1 LLALVI
7 TLAASAQVNLVGY
20 WNPIF
25 DEDWLERIP
34 GPDVDDYA
42 GLPITAAAQAG
53 EYVGGVASDASRS
66 ASRRQNSPA
75 SSRTTLHDSAKL
87 SALLWLMREGRV
99 FSAVENCG

>member
-42 GLPITAAAQAG
+42 GLPITAAARKRANTSEASLPTPHGRLLGGRTRRHRAG
-53 EYVGGVASDASRS
+53 QRFTILPNYRPCFG
-66 ASRRQNSPA
+66 
-75 SSRTTLHDSAKL
+75 
-87 SALLWLMREGRV
+87 
-99 FSAVENCG
+99 